1 MKRISSPRET
11 LVFITVAVL
20 LMIAA
25 YVTFN
30 GAGFTID
37 PHALPSAGK
46 FDQDSPLAGE
56 DFEDLPLPEPD
67 NHSSLVLPHDHP
79 LLAEFYIEEPKPQ
92 IQKPQPQ
99 KIANPK
105 PKQDYHYSLK
115 NKNPNAP
122 ARIAIII
129 DDMGMN
135 RVLSHKM
142 AAVEAPLTLAYLPYA
157 EDLPRL
163 TREAKAQGHELM
175 IHMPMEAMDQRQN
188 TGPIALKHGMSHE
201 EVRAMLG
208 RAFESFDGY
217 AGLNNHMGSR
227 VTQDLQMMGWVMDE
241 LAKRDLFY
249 VDSKTISTS
258 IAANTARDHGLEYG
272 ERDVFLDHQ
281 ETDAFVRAALQKTES
296 VALQKGYAIAI
307 GHPKDVTLRGLQ
319 EWLPTLK
326 ARGFEIV
333 PVSDLL
339 MVPAIKQAKLDQA
352 KVDQAKAD
360 KVEELLKFEPAAG
373 PYQPGDLHRGL
384 YDLTR

>member
-1 MKRISSPRET
+1 MKRPSQQRET

-25 YVTFN
+25 YIAFD
-30 GAGFTID
+30 GEGFVVD
-37 PHALPSAGK
+37 PRALPSAGQ
-46 FDQDSPLAGE
+46 FDKDSPLAGE
-56 DFEDLPLPEPD
+56 DFENLPLPEPD
-67 NHSSLVLPHDHP
+67 SHTSLNIPHDHP
-79 LLAEFYIEEPKPQ
+79 LLAEFYIEEPAPQ
-92 IQKPQPQ
+92 TPKPQPQ
-99 KIANPK
+99 KIAKPK
-105 PKQDYHYSLK
+105 PKQEYHYSLK

-135 RVLSHKM
+135 RVLSNKM
-142 AAVEAPLTLAYLPYA
+142 AAIDAPLTLAYLPYA
-157 EDLPRL
+157 DDLPRL
-163 TREAKAQGHELM
+163 TGEAKAKGHELL

-188 TGPIALKHGMSHE
+188 TGPIALKQGMSRE
-201 EVRAMLG
+201 DVRAMLG
-208 RAFESFDGY
+208 RAFDSFEGY
-217 AGLNNHMGSR
+217 AGINNHMGSR
-227 VTQDLQMMGWVMDE
+227 VTQDSQMMGWVMDE

-258 IAANTARDHGLEYG
+258 IGADAARDRGLEYA

-333 PVSDLL
+333 PVSDL
-339 MVPAIKQAKLDQA
+339 MMIPAVKQAKLDQA
-352 KVDQAKAD
+352 KIDQAKAD